1 MSMKDKIINKLGKHD
16 KLIIFSIGFVI
27 TLYITTAIGVVPVVG
42 AITADITNGNN
53 IQVKVGG
60 GNITYP
66 LFGYNPQKIQIHVG
80 DSVTWTGVS
89 QMEEPH
95 TVTFVNDKTLNTA
108 PDVPFMVSNASQFTP
123 VPPNANSQPTI
134 MPSNSSSNNINKEIN
149 KNNNSKPIVI
159 VGANERANLAN
170 LIDKNGHVIM
180 LDPTKP
186 VVMDGTEKFIN
197 SGIIVAKKFID
208 IFPGSTD
215 SFTIKFDKPGT
226 YNYICIYHST
236 MGGQVV
242 VK

>member
-1 MSMKDKIINKLGKHD
+1 MHIFNCMSIEDKIVNKFAINN
-16 KLIIFSIGFVI
+16 KLIIFGIGFAI
-27 TLYITTAIGVVPVVG
+27 TLYITTVIGLIPLVE
-42 AITADITNGNN
+42 AITSDITNGHN

-108 PDVPFMVSNASQFTP
+108 PDVPFMVSNSSLFTP
-123 VPPNANSQPTI
+123 VPSNANSQPTI
-134 MPSNSSSNNINKEIN
+134 MPSNSSSSNNINK
-149 KNNNSKPIVI
+149 KPIVI
-159 VGANERANLAN
+159 VGANERANLAT

-180 LDPTKP
+180 LNPSKP
-186 VVMDGTEKFIN
+186 VVIDGTEKFIN
-197 SGIIVAKKFID
+197 SGIIVAKKFVD
-208 IFPGSTD
+208 IYPGSTD

-226 YNYICIYHST
+226 YDYICIYHYT

>member
-1 MSMKDKIINKLGKHD
+1 MSIKDKIINKFTIYD
-16 KLIIFSIGFVI
+16 KLIILGIVFAI
-27 TLYITTAIGVVPVVG
+27 TLSIATITGFTPLVR
-42 AITADITNGNN
+42 AITVDMTNNHN
-53 IQVKVGG
+53 TQVDVGG

-66 LFGYNPQKIQIHVG
+66 LFGYNPQKIQISVG

-108 PDVPFMVSNASQFTP
+108 PDVPFMVSNSSQFMP

-134 MPSNSSSNNINKEIN
+134 MPSNSSSNNINEKIN
-149 KNNNSKPIVI
+149 INTNNKPIVI

-170 LIDKNGHVIM
+170 LIDKNGHVVM
-180 LDPTKP
+180 LDPSKP
-186 VVMDGTEKFIN
+186 VVMYGTEKFVN
-197 SGIIVAKKFID
+197 SGIIVAKKFVGIY
-208 IFPGSTD
+208 PGSTD
-215 SFTIKFDKPGT
+215 SFTITFNKPGT
-226 YNYICIYHST
+226 YDYICIYHST